1 MNTIVYAAICIMR
14 SSGVASFKK
23 RKFLRIGTAVVLGRT
38 LSPASAIAVFFA
50 LFFIVYAFVKRDFGY
65 EIELAEE
72 FSQLILAVI
81 LIGFLEVL
89 RKENADAVELRN
101 YFTFAWLIASCAQL
115 IPMSILASEHLLEKD
130 YGASGIIVYV
140 AALLSLAGFIAFFFG
155 IVRAKQGTKWKSS
168 TLTAVFLFVSV
179 VPLAIIH
186 LFVFN
191 PFSWVLNLKLIVN
204 LAPLFPAGFAINA
217 FIQAE
222 KDPSKEYED
231 MDQ

>member
-1 MNTIVYAAICIMR
+1 M
-14 SSGVASFKK
+14 SPKHQKK
-23 RKFLRIGTAVVLGRT
+23 RSQFRFIGFTIYDIIHIV
-38 LSPASAIAVFFA
+38 FA
-50 LFFIVYAFVKRDFGY
+50 LFFIIYAFVEREHGF
-65 EIELAEE
+65 EIALAEE

-101 YFTFAWLIASCAQL
+101 YFTFAWLIASSAQL
-115 IPMSILASEHLLEKD
+115 IPLSIQTSEYLLEKD
-130 YGASGIIVYV
+130 FGASGIIVYI
-140 AALLSLAGFIAFFFG
+140 AAFLSLAGFISFFFG

-168 TLTAVFLFVSV
+168 TIAAVCMFVTV
-179 VPLAIIH
+179 VPLSIVH
-186 LFVFN
+186 LFAFQ
-191 PFSWVLNLKLIVN
+191 PFSWVIIMKLIVN

-222 KDPSKEYED
+222 KDPTKEFED